1 MSNNLFKVDLNN
13 IDKLILIYE
22 NCEVKSLQNWNK

>member
-1 MSNNLFKVDLNN
+1 MNSDLFKVDLNN
-13 IDKLILIYE
+13 IKKLVLIYE